1 MGQPTDTI
9 WMSQPRTLLKHQVYR
24 RYLHCWM
31 GKICQKFRT
40 SAIVDGFAGPGIYL
54 DGPDGSSVV
63 IAKTFLEHSRT
74 TSFNLLR
81 LICVEKRP
89 DRRDLLTSRLERLP
103 KIPRLNIQ
111 VPPAGS
117 IMDRLAPLN
126 AAAHSGDTDAPVLWI
141 LDPFDI
147 SSVPFT
153 LVRACLARPR
163 DEVLLTWFADE
174 LYRFCGDGA
183 KQQALDQHFGPGQW
197 RQALQVRGE
206 AERKQKLL
214 AAYQEGLQSLPG
226 VHTGAFEIASKN
238 ETARYAL
245 VFATHSDAGL
255 ECFNQVRWRMDPYRG
270 RHVSEKRGL
279 EQAGLFD
286 DTPVLTTLR
295 AWLKSLAGQ
304 SLYFKD
310 LILEAGRLGFKTTH
324 LRIELTNLAA
334 DGLAV
339 REEPLDYTRSP
350 WPDESKI
357 RFYAAPT

>member
-1 MGQPTDTI
+1 MGQPTDKL
-9 WMSQPRTLLKHQVYR
+9 WNSQPRTLLKHQVYR
-24 RYLHCWM
+24 QYLHCWM
-31 GKICQKFRT
+31 GKICQKFRN

-63 IAKTFLEHSRT
+63 IAKTFLEHSRLAA
-74 TSFNLLR
+74 FNRLR

-89 DRRDLLTSRLERLP
+89 DRRDSLASRMERLP
-103 KIPRLNIQ
+103 KVPRLNIQ
-111 VPPAGS
+111 LPLAGS
-117 IMDRLAPLN
+117 IMDRFASVN
-126 AAAHSGDTDAPVLWI
+126 AAAHGSDTDAPVLWI

-174 LYRFCGDGA
+174 IYRFCEDPA
-183 KQQALDQHFGPGQW
+183 KQQALDQHFGPGPW
-197 RQALQVRGE
+197 RQALQAHGE
-206 AERKQKLL
+206 AARKENLL
-214 AAYQEGLQSLPG
+214 ATYQDGLRSLPG
-226 VHTGAFEIASKN
+226 VHTSAFEIASKN

-270 RHVSEKRGL
+270 RHVSERRGL
-279 EQAGLFD
+279 EQPGLFD

-304 SLYFKD
+304 SLDFKD
-310 LILEAGRLGFKTTH
+310 LIREAGRLGFKTTH
-324 LRIELTNLAA
+324 LRTELTNLAA

-339 REEPLDYTRSP
+339 REQPLDSTKSP

-357 RFYAAPT
+357 RFYAAPA